1 MSVPGRATAVRNTHQ
16 GMADRVTSSRL
27 VGRDGELLE
36 LQAAFGSAANG
47 EPSLN
52 VVGGDSGIGKTR
64 LVAALREQTEA
75 DGAVTLIGECL
86 DLAEAELPY
95 APIVAALRPLARE
108 RDPVL
113 DELTEAERAELAR
126 LLPTIDATPAETGD
140 AGEGGQLRLFEALL
154 TLLDRLGQTTPVLLV
169 IEDLHWADRSTR
181 NFVSFLARSLS
192 YEHVLVIGTYRSDE
206 LHRRHPL
213 RPLLAEIARQ
223 PRVRRLDLEPL
234 ERAHLREALEDILD
248 RPPEPELVDRLFGRS
263 EGNPLFFEELLAAGA
278 DGRGPMPSSLRDA
291 LMVRV
296 ERLDERAQDLLR
308 LLAVGQR
315 LDHRLLADA
324 VGADPGELVAPLREL
339 VANHLIVATADDR
352 YVFRHALLREVIV
365 DDLLPGER
373 AELHLT
379 LAHAFERRAAA
390 GEGGPQVAAGIA
402 HHFYSAGDRPAALTT
417 SVRAGIAA
425 ADVHAYSEAAVLFE
439 RALDLWDQVPDAQQ
453 LAGRD
458 HVGLLVDAA
467 DAHWGGGDHFR
478 QEALLKAAVA
488 EIGDGD
494 ARRRASVH
502 ERLARAQRNLNR
514 TDEALATAREALE
527 ELDDDAS
534 SERARLLGFIAKT
547 RVLQGKFR
555 DAVDV
560 AREGFEV
567 ARAVGDRGAEVRA
580 LDALGLALIT
590 LGDVDEGRSYMRQAI
605 AMARADGSTDS
616 MGTVYLNLADA
627 LHLRGLSGEALAVAR
642 EGLEASVGR
651 PLKWLRMLLGELA
664 LDRGDWDEVESQL
677 PAPERLVG
685 NELLNAQ
692 LRRAE
697 LALGRGDH
705 DRTREL
711 LAQLEPGISDTAEP
725 QYLGPYG
732 ALLAELRRREG
743 DLDGARAAVDEA
755 LDRLEFCTEDVMR
768 LARVTAVGV
777 AVEADR
783 AQRADDLGDQD
794 ELERAQ
800 ERGGD
805 LVERVRATA
814 IDGGPIEAAWAA
826 TADAEESRLTGQPDP
841 DAWGKAA
848 EAWEALGRPY
858 RAARARLHLAEALVI
873 ADDRAG
879 ATASACAALDTAD
892 RLGASWLAGEI
903 RALGMRA
910 RLRLEDEPETTAAT
924 PSEAEDPFGLTPRER
939 QVLALI
945 ANGATNREIG
955 QELFMAEKTASVHVS
970 RILAKLDV
978 RTRTEAAAVA
988 HRLGLAV
995 PLGDR

>member
-1 MSVPGRATAVRNTHQ
+1 
-16 GMADRVTSSRL
+16 MAARVTSSRL
-27 VGRDGELLE
+27 VGRDAELLE
-36 LQAAFGSAANG
+36 LETAFAAAAQD
-47 EPSLN
+47 EPSLF
-52 VVGGDSGIGKTR
+52 VVGGDSGIGKSR
-64 LVAALREQTEA
+64 LVAALRERTEA
-75 DGAVTLIGECL
+75 AGAVTLIGECL

-113 DELTEAERAELAR
+113 DELTAAERSELAR
-126 LLPTIDATPAETGD
+126 LLPTVAAELPVNAD
-140 AGEGGQLRLFEALL
+140 SGEGGQLRLFEALL
-154 TLLDRLGQTTPVLLV
+154 ALLDRLGQSAPVLLV

-181 NFVSFLARSLS
+181 SFVSFLARSLS
-192 YEHVLVIGTYRSDE
+192 AERVLVIGTYRSDE

-234 ERAHLREALEDILD
+234 ERAHVRDALEDILD
-248 RPPEPELVDRLFGRS
+248 RAPEPDLVDRLFGRS

-278 DGRGPMPSSLRDA
+278 DGRGPMPNSLRDA

-296 ERLDERAQDLLR
+296 ERLNDQAQELLR

-324 VGADPGELVAPLREL
+324 VGADAGELVAPLREL
-339 VANHLIVATADDR
+339 VAAHLVVANADDR

-379 LAHAFERRAAA
+379 LAHAFERRAEA
-390 GEGGPQVAAGIA
+390 GLGDPQVAAGIA

-417 SVRAGIAA
+417 SVRAGAA
-425 ADVHAYSEAAVLFE
+425 AAEVHAYGEAAALFE
-439 RALDLWDQVPDAQQ
+439 RALDLWDQVPEAQQ

-458 HVGLLVDAA
+458 HVDLLVDAA

-478 QEALLKAAVA
+478 QESLLKAAVA
-488 EIGDGD
+488 ELGHGD
-494 ARRRASVH
+494 ARRKASVH

-514 TDEALATAREALE
+514 TDEALATARQALD
-527 ELDDDAS
+527 ELGDEPS
-534 SERARLLGFIAKT
+534 PERARLLGFIAKT
-547 RVLQGKFR
+547 RVLQGRFR

-560 AREGFEV
+560 ARECFDV
-567 ARAVGDRGAEVRA
+567 ARTAGDRGAEVRA
-580 LDALGLALIT
+580 LDALGLALLM
-590 LGDVDEGRSYMRQAI
+590 LGEIDEGRAHMREGL

-616 MGTVYLNLADA
+616 MGTIYLNLSNA
-627 LHLRGLSGEALAVAR
+627 LQLRGLPDEALAVAR
-642 EGLEASVGR
+642 EGLDASVGR
-651 PLKWLRMLLGELA
+651 PVKWLRMMLAELA
-664 LDRGDWDEVESQL
+664 LDRGDWDEIESQL
-677 PAPERLVG
+677 PAPGRLVG

-692 LRRAE
+692 VRRAE

-705 DRTREL
+705 ERTREL
-711 LAQLEPGISDTAEP
+711 LAQLAPGVSQTAEP

-743 DLDGARAAVDEA
+743 DLDGARAAVDDA

-777 AVEADR
+777 TVEADR

-800 ERGGD
+800 ERGSD

-814 IDGGPIEAAWAA
+814 LDGGPVEAAWAA
-826 TADAEESRLTGQPDP
+826 TADAEESRLNGSPDP
-841 DAWGKAA
+841 GLWAAAA
-848 EAWEALGRPY
+848 EAWDRLDRPY
-858 RAARARLHLAEALVI
+858 LAAQARFRQSEAFVLTDDRARAAEAARAALE
-873 ADDRAG
+873 
-879 ATASACAALDTAD
+879 CAD
-892 RLGASWLAGEI
+892 RLGAGWLAGEI
-903 RALGMRA
+903 RALATRA
-910 RLRLEDEPETTAAT
+910 RLRLEDEAAVAPER
-924 PSEAEDPFGLTPRER
+924 EAEDPFGLTPRER
-939 QVLALI
+939 QVLVLI

-955 QELFMAEKTASVHVS
+955 QQLFMAEKTASVHVS

-988 HRLGLAV
+988 HRLGLERSA
-995 PLGDR
+995 PPAS